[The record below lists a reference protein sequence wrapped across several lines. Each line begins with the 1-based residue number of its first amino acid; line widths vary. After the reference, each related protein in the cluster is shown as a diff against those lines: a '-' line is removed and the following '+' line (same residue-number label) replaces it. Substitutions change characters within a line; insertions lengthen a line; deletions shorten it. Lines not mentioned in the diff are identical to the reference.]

1 MSKLTRRA
9 IMAALASPL
18 LAAPTIARAAM
29 PPITDAIGRT
39 IQLQAPAERI
49 VLSFNYEEFTA
60 IGGVDGWRRVVGF
73 NRKQWAQNRPSLW
86 TRYQKVIPGLAT
98 LPDIGE
104 IEEGTFSMETVLGL
118 RPDLLVVIAYDYKAY
133 APVMQKLEAAGI
145 PILVLDFQAQ
155 EPAKHIAGTLA
166 LGAAI
171 GQDERARELAEL
183 YRRQSDDI
191 ARRIAGRPTPRAYF
205 ELGAGG
211 PGVIGN
217 TYNGAMWGRM
227 VETAGGANV
236 AAGKIAGPWGPMS
249 PEFLLAAQPEF
260 IFLTGSSWANAQGAI
275 RTGYDVD
282 LETARQRLLG
292 YARRPGWDTLPAV
305 RSGNVFALDAGLAR
319 ALWDWTAMQYV
330 AKQMHPAEFADVDPV
345 ANLAKYHAAYM
356 PVPFEGTW
364 MARLGPVAS

>member
-171 GQDERARELAEL
+171 GQEERARELAEL

-191 ARRIAGRPTPRAYF
+191 GRRIAGRPTPRAYF

-292 YARRPGWDTLPAV
+292 YARRSGWDTLPAV
-305 RSGNVFALDAGLAR
+305 KSGNVFALDAGLAR

-345 ANLAKYHAAYM
+345 ANLAKYHATYM